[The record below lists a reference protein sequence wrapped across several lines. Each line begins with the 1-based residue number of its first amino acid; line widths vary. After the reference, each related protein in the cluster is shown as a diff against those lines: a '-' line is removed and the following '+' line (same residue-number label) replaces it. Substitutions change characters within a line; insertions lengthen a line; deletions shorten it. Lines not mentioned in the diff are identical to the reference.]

1 VNDGH
6 QWFVPAAL
14 LEHELIA
21 GILLLAAIY
30 VMGARFLHYPL
41 ISFGLKATS
50 SQAYAG
56 NPEAKVW
63 IDLRTA
69 LYYCPGEAQYAQH
82 PNGRFAKQ
90 IDAQLDHFE
99 PASRRACK

>member
-1 VNDGH
+1 VSDGH

-56 NPEAKVW
+56 DPEAKVW

-69 LYYCPGEAQYAQH
+69 LYYCPGEPQYAHH
-82 PNGRFAKQ
+82 PHGRFAKQ
-90 IDAQLDHFE
+90 STRQLDHFE